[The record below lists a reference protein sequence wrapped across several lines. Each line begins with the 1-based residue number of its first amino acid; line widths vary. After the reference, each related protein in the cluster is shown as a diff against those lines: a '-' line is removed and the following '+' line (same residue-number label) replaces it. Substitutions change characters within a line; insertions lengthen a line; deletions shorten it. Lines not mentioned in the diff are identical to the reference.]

1 MIHMIAAMA
10 LISITHTVC
19 FAAMIERK
27 YSIKKTAIIYALFC
41 LSFVLLAI
49 LVVICSFRLRFWM
62 PLWTR

>member
-41 LSFVLLAI
+41 LSFVFLTI
-49 LVVICSFRLRFWM
+49 VIFLKF
-62 PLWTR
+62 